1 MRVETIQ
8 LQQQQGKS
16 FPVFIK
22 GGFYHATVQEQTG
35 RTLFSL
41 KINGTVLTAASEL
54 PLQAGEQLF
63 VRVKTLAPMPVLELV
78 TMQKVLPKIL
88 SGAEPRLA
96 AFIKD
101 VVQAR
106 LPLLPVTAKDTEI
119 TKEFLH
125 EQAASRAT
133 SLSTA
138 ITGDKDADAV
148 VRFAHIDSVIRRE
161 FGENGMFFMAF
172 PYVENN
178 FVRDGYFSYTPATLH
193 GMEEYRIM
201 ADLSA
206 LGTILAVVRQWQ
218 NTVGIHVYTA
228 TDTTA
233 HLIKESFQ
241 LLRNALHDVGI
252 AVASLTVKH
261 TGIIKDPVVMLA
273 FSGDESVDVTV

>member
-1 MRVETIQ
+1 
-8 LQQQQGKS
+8 
-16 FPVFIK
+16 
-22 GGFYHATVQEQTG
+22 
-35 RTLFSL
+35 
-41 KINGTVLTAASEL
+41 
-54 PLQAGEQLF
+54 
-63 VRVKTLAPMPVLELV
+63 
-78 TMQKVLPKIL
+78 
-88 SGAEPRLA
+88 
-96 AFIKD
+96 
-101 VVQAR
+101 
-106 LPLLPVTAKDTEI
+106 
-119 TKEFLH
+119 
-125 EQAASRAT
+125 
-133 SLSTA
+133 
-138 ITGDKDADAV
+138 
-148 VRFAHIDSVIRRE
+148 
-161 FGENGMFFMAF
+161 MFFMAF

-178 FVRDGYFSYTPATLH
+178 YVRDGYFSYTPATLH

-233 HLIKESFQ
+233 FLIKESFQ